1 MMKRLLLNNLIE
13 WKDKKHRKPLI
24 LWGARQVGKTWLM
37 KEFGSSFFDNY
48 VYISFYN
55 NSRISSIFE
64 EDYDVKRIINAIEVS
79 QHVIISPGKTLLIF
93 DEVQAAPKVVESLK
107 YFCEDA
113 SEYHVIAAG
122 SLLGVSIHE
131 GVSFPVG
138 KVDELRLYPMNFRE
152 FLLAI
157 GEDRLF
163 EYISNTDYDRIN
175 EFSGIYKELLKKYIC
190 VGGMPEVVG
199 RFVENHDYTEA
210 REIQLSILN
219 QYEGDFGKH
228 VSANEMPRIRMT
240 WQSLPMQLAKENKKF
255 FFGQVKEGARQK
267 DFEKAIQW
275 LVDAG
280 LIYKVNKVQK
290 PAMPLKSYVDFSS
303 FKLFLIDI
311 GLLGAMSELDIDS
324 VIQGNDIF
332 VEFKGALIE
341 QYVLEQLVSDTKYT
355 PYYYS
360 GEKSTYETDF
370 LIQKSKDIVPIE
382 VKAETNLKSK
392 SLRAYFDKFSPALAL
407 RVSLSDY
414 IDQGWM
420 RNIPL
425 WCVSAI

>member
-1 MMKRLLLNNLIE
+1 MKRLLLNNLIK

-37 KEFGSSFFDNY
+37 KEFGSSYFDNF

-55 NSRISSIFE
+55 NSRLSSVFE
-64 EDYDVKRIINAIEVS
+64 EDYDIKRIINSIEVS
-79 QHVIISPGKTLLIF
+79 CHAKIIPGETLLIF
-93 DEVQAAPKVVESLK
+93 DEVQYAPRVVESLK

-113 SEYHVIAAG
+113 PEYHIIAAG

-152 FLLAI
+152 FLLAM

-163 EYISNTDYDRIN
+163 EYVSAPDYEKIN
-175 EFSGIYKELLKKYIC
+175 EFSSMYRDLLKMYMC
-190 VGGMPEVVG
+190 VGGMPEAVS
-199 RFVENHDYTEA
+199 RFAEDRDFSEV
-210 REIQLSILN
+210 REIQLAILN

-228 VSANEMPRIRMT
+228 ISANELSRIRLT

-280 LIYKVNKVQK
+280 LVYKVNKVQK
-290 PAMPLKSYVDFSS
+290 PAMPLKSYIDFSA
-303 FKLFLIDI
+303 FKLYLVDI
-311 GLLGAMSELDIDS
+311 GLLCAMSELDIES
-324 VIQGNDIF
+324 VIHGNELF
-332 VEFKGALIE
+332 VEFKGALTE
-341 QYVLEQLVSDTKYT
+341 QYVLEQLKSDTGYT

-370 LIQKSKDIVPIE
+370 LIQKGRDIIPIE
-382 VKAETNLKSK
+382 VKAESNLKSK
-392 SLRAYFDKFSPALAL
+392 SLRVYHDKFSPAVAL
-407 RVSLSDY
+407 RISGSHY
-414 IDQGWM
+414 ADQGWM
-420 RNIPL
+420 KNIPL
-425 WCVSAI
+425 WSVSAI